1 LPANIAGR
9 EFAAFKRCPIVATGS
24 IRFWRLGRIAF
35 YFLTVTQ
42 DQQLRQDSARF
53 VIYHPIH
60 AFDGQVGA
68 GGSVSRH
75 WVGRGNIADKTNQI
89 ENALTMMLRK
99 FWSCITY
106 GLPTSFPGPQ
116 MRHGSCSPD
125 GSEFT
130 GSAAGFSVF
139 GAATGAATGASVSSA
154 GAGASASVQPHK
166 VATMVGRN
174 PQLVGSIIPFMP
186 TSDNA
191 LQDISLWS
199 AGLTKMASLKTTSK
213 SARNDVS

>member
-1 LPANIAGR
+1 
-9 EFAAFKRCPIVATGS
+9 
-24 IRFWRLGRIAF
+24 
-35 YFLTVTQ
+35 
-42 DQQLRQDSARF
+42 
-53 VIYHPIH
+53 
-60 AFDGQVGA
+60 
-68 GGSVSRH
+68 
-75 WVGRGNIADKTNQI
+75 
-89 ENALTMMLRK
+89 
-99 FWSCITY
+99 
-106 GLPTSFPGPQ
+106 

-125 GSEFT
+125 GFESA
-130 GSAAGFSVF
+130 GSATGFSVF

-154 GAGASASVQPHK
+154 GAGAFASVQPHK
-166 VATMVGRN
+166 VATIVGRN